1 MDQGDSFISLGG
13 GLGSTLI
20 VTYEYGLFSNI
31 TIGPFLGIYKD
42 KIKTT
47 TSFQT
52 TTSEVNTTVAYT
64 TFGGLANY
72 HFFTNSP
79 FDVYAGAILGL
90 SRSKVNASSN
100 TVNVK
105 SSSNDTQ
112 IGVHLGGRYFFTDHF
127 AIGLELGYSF
137 SPARIFFSYRF

>member
-52 TTSEVNTTVAYT
+52 TTSEVNTTVAYA

-137 SPARIFFSYRF
+137 SPVRIFFSYRF